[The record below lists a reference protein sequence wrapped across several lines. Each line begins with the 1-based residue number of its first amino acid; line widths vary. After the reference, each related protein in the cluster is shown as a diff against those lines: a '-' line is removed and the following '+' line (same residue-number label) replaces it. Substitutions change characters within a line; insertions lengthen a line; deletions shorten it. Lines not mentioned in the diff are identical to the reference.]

1 MIAVPT
7 PPSLTALVVDDEPQ
21 MVYIIT
27 FALETQGFTCVTASS
42 AEEAWT
48 ILSDQAIDLVILDVM
63 LPGAS
68 GVELCRRIR
77 ASGIGAP
84 IILLTALGD
93 EPDRIAGLEAGADDY
108 VAKPF
113 SPRELA
119 LRARAVTRRAGAGPE
134 AIENGPL
141 RVSTL
146 TGRVS
151 WGGRSI
157 PLPDT
162 EARLLAALARRHD
175 TVITWQDLL
184 GEVWGASDDAGGK
197 EMVRTTVYRLRRHL
211 QARGIS
217 PEIVV
222 SARGRGYLMP
232 RLDGA

>member
-1 MIAVPT
+1 MSTVLIVEDEARIASFLTKGLRAAGFT
-7 PPSLTALVVDDEPQ
+7 PRVVARGGEAVETALQGGVDLILLDVGLPDIDGFEVLERLRGQGVRTPIIMLTAR
-21 MVYIIT
+21 
-27 FALETQGFTCVTASS
+27 SS
-42 AEEAWT
+42 
-48 ILSDQAIDLVILDVM
+48 
-63 LPGAS
+63 
-68 GVELCRRIR
+68 VE
-77 ASGIGAP
+77 
-84 IILLTALGD
+84 
-93 EPDRIAGLEAGADDY
+93 DRVAGLSGGADDY

-151 WGGRSI
+151 WAGRSI

-162 EARLLAALARRHD
+162 EAKLLAALARRHD

>member
-1 MIAVPT
+1 MTSHPT
-7 PPSLTALVVDDEPQ
+7 PPSLTALIVDDEPQ

-27 FALETQGFTCVTASS
+27 FALETQGFSCLSASS
-42 AEEAWT
+42 AEEAWA
-48 ILSDQAIDLVILDVM
+48 ILSNQAIDLVILDVM

-77 ASGIGAP
+77 AAGIGAP
-84 IILLTALGD
+84 VILLTALGD
-93 EPDRIAGLEAGADDY
+93 EPHRIAGLEAGADDY
-108 VAKPF
+108 VTKPF

-119 LRARAVTRRAGAGPE
+119 LRARAVTRRTGAGPE

-151 WGGRSI
+151 WAGRSI

-162 EARLLAALARRHD
+162 EARLLAALARHHD
-175 TVITWQDLL
+175 TVVTWQELL
-184 GEVWGASDDAGGK
+184 GEVWDTSDDSGGR

-217 PEIVV
+217 PEIVI

-232 RLDGA
+232 RLDDA